1 MATTTNWSITYPT
14 SANQITPLETHFANL
29 AGSTDT
35 ALTNVRNQ
43 SGRYTGTNAQRLA
56 LTAATGRSE
65 GTEFYATDTD
75 KNWMYDGTQWLNADP
90 GLYVITPAAAPSGF
104 TVGADGSLTATN
116 LASGYRSFDNIF
128 SGRFRNYRIEVN
140 VTKSNT
146 SPSSAMQ
153 FRSGSTTLTSAN
165 YSSTAIYYVASGNSS
180 GAPIGGVNTGLT
192 SMPNIVDDAG
202 TNNYSIVELAN
213 PFVSEQ
219 TILTSQTVVRGGM
232 WGHTFHTGAYEATDS
247 ITGVSINFGQTVS
260 SVRIRFYGYA

>member
-43 SGRYTGTNAQRLA
+43 SGRYTGTNAQRIA

-65 GTEFYATDTD
+65 GTEFYTTDTD

-116 LASGYRSFDNIF
+116 LASGFRNFDNIF
-128 SGRFRNYRIEVN
+128 SGRFRNYRVEVN
-140 VTKSNT
+140 LTKTTNAGT
-146 SPSSAMQ
+146 SVGQ
-153 FRSGSTTLTSAN
+153 LRSGSTSLAGSN
-165 YSSTAIYYVASGNSS
+165 YYSSSIFVAGAAAPSGGTAGPA
-180 GAPIGGVNTGLT
+180 T
-192 SMPNIVDDAG
+192 SMAGGFVDDAG
-202 TNNYSIVELAN
+202 TSNYTVLEIAN
-213 PFVSEQ
+213 PFVAEQ
-219 TILTSQTVVRGGM
+219 TIMTCNSVIRGGTI
-232 WGHTFHTGAYEATDS
+232 GQSHKTFSYETTDS
-247 ITGVSINFGQTVS
+247 VTGLSINFGQTITS
-260 SVRIRFYGYA
+260 ARIRFYGYA